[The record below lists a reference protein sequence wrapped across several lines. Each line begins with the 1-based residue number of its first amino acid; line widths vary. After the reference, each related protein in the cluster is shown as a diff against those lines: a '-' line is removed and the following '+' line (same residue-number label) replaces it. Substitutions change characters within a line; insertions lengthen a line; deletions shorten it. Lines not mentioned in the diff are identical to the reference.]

1 MLYENIFYVSNIY
14 ISYYTEY
21 LRFTPDLL
29 YRGGADEAAGGRHQV
44 PLLLADA
51 GGGVQGGG
59 PARPLPRPRHAA
71 RAPDPQHG
79 HHDGHLRAHGLHAPP
94 DLLHQL
100 VLARHRDDN
109 LPLQIC
115 QFGSKQIRFQSV
127 SAWLVIT
134 LKLLLRMKLETVL
147 LYHAVSGLTLT

>member
-1 MLYENIFYVSNIY
+1 MLIRKHLLCKIY
-14 ISYYTEY
+14 LKLLYKEY
-21 LRFTPDLL
+21 LRFIPDLL

-100 VLARHRDDN
+100 VLARHGNAMIIFPCRSVC
-109 LPLQIC
+109 LAQSKYVFS
-115 QFGSKQIRFQSV
+115 QFQHGS
-127 SAWLVIT
+127 
-134 LKLLLRMKLETVL
+134 
-147 LYHAVSGLTLT
+147 